1 MSTNSKTTK
10 TNNSIVR
17 TRFAPSPT
25 GYLHIGGLRTA
36 CYAYLFA
43 KKHGGKFILR
53 IEDTDLERKVA
64 GAEEVIYN
72 TLKQAGLHYD
82 EGPDVGGEYG
92 PYIQSERKA
101 SYGQYAQQLVKNGGA
116 YPCFCS
122 VERLEKMREGGAT
135 KYDKHCLK
143 LSKDEVAKRLANGE
157 PHVIRQNIP
166 QTGTTEYADLVFGT
180 ITIDNDE
187 LEDGVLIKSD
197 GMPTYNFANV
207 IDDYLMGINYVMR
220 GTEYLSST
228 PKYNHIYDGLGLEKP
243 QYIHMQPIMRDSKHK
258 LSKRDG
264 DASFD
269 DFVKSGYLPDAILN
283 YIILLG
289 WSPKSNDEK
298 FTLKQAEEMFTV
310 EGLSKSPSIF
320 DLEKLKWLNAQY
332 IKELSEEEFYK
343 LATPF
348 LNSLEHIKDLDKKYL
363 CTLLQSR
370 CSIIRDVVEL
380 CDFIKAFDNFD
391 LNLFISEKWK
401 TDITVAKA
409 MLPPLLK
416 ELTAKVDMEE
426 LSNLSEI
433 IEGFAIANGYKKGQ
447 VLLVFRLA
455 LTGSLVTPG
464 GAHEMAKLLG
474 TEVMLSRLATVIQ
487 RL

>member
-1 MSTNSKTTK
+1 MSKNINTT
-10 TNNSIVR
+10 VR

-36 CYAYLFA
+36 AYAYLFA
-43 KKHGGKFILR
+43 KKNNGKFILR
-53 IEDTDLERKVA
+53 IEDTDLERKVD
-64 GAEEVIYN
+64 GAEEVIYS
-72 TLKQAGLHYD
+72 TLKKAELVYD
-82 EGPDVGGEYG
+82 EGPDVGGEFG
-92 PYIQSERKA
+92 PYIQSERKNM
-101 SYGQYAQQLVKNGGA
+101 YGKYAEQLVKNNGA
-116 YPCFCS
+116 YFCFCS
-122 VERLEKMREGGAT
+122 MERLEKKRESGAT
-135 KYDKHCLK
+135 KYDKHCLG
-143 LSKDEVAKRLANGE
+143 LSKEEIAKKLANSE

-166 QTGTTEYADLVFGT
+166 LIGTTEYTDLVFGT

-187 LEDGVLIKSD
+187 LEDGILIKSD

-228 PKYNHIYDGLGLEKP
+228 PKYNHIYKGLGWELP

-269 DFVKSGYLPDAILN
+269 DFVKSGFLPDAILN

-289 WSPKSNDEK
+289 WSPKSNEEK
-298 FTLKQAEEMFTV
+298 FTLNQAVEMFNV

-320 DLEKLKWLNAQY
+320 DIEKLKWLNAQY
-332 IKELSEEEFYK
+332 IKELDEEDFYK
-343 LATPF
+343 LALPH
-348 LNSLEHIKDLDKKYL
+348 LENLEHVKNLDKKYL

-370 CSIIRDVVEL
+370 CIVINDVVEL
-380 CDFIKAFDNFD
+380 CGFIKAFNDFD
-391 LNLFISEKWK
+391 LNLFINEKWK
-401 TDITVAKA
+401 TDVAIAKA
-409 MLPPLLK
+409 MLPSLLEELKTKLDKK
-416 ELTAKVDMEE
+416 ELT
-426 LSNLSEI
+426 NLNEI
-433 IEGFAIANGYKKGQ
+433 LETFAITNGYKKGQ
-447 VLLVFRLA
+447 VLLIFRLA

-464 GAHEMAKLLG
+464 GAAEMAKLLG
-474 TEVMLSRLATVIQ
+474 GDIILERLETILT